1 MDSID
6 EIGDHENIG
15 PAIIWEALD
24 MQLEELNKGNKW
36 ESASVTKEDN
46 VTEEVISIEKLHI
59 KIILGDIS
67 WHSKCKE

>member
-15 PAIIWEALD
+15 PAVVWEALD

-36 ESASVTKEDN
+36 ESASVKKDN
-46 VTEEVISIEKLHI
+46 DLTEEVMSIENFTLK
-59 KIILGDIS
+59 
-67 WHSKCKE
+67 

>member
-24 MQLEELNKGNKW
+24 IQLEELNKGNKW
-36 ESASVTKEDN
+36 ESASVKKEDD
-46 VTEEVISIEKLHI
+46 VTEEMISIENF
-59 KIILGDIS
+59 IL
-67 WHSKCKE
+67 K

>member
-15 PAIIWEALD
+15 PAIVWEALD

-36 ESASVTKEDN
+36 ESASVKKDN
-46 VTEEVISIEKLHI
+46 DLTEEVMSIENFTLK
-59 KIILGDIS
+59 
-67 WHSKCKE
+67 